1 MDKRPTDPNYN
12 LFWKRV
18 STNVL
23 VNFLLCFASGW
34 ALLELFKY
42 FENVLV
48 TFSFAAILAFLL
60 NYPVRY
66 LKRYLGR
73 GLALGIVIAV
83 TLLIIISVVGSLAIY
98 FLNQLEQ
105 IIEIITER
113 LNSPDSPLNQL
124 DVFFEA
130 RNIQIEIEVLQELIK
145 NSLNYTIS
153 LIIGSLSSFPNTLI
167 SFIFILVIAFF
178 MLIEGEKLW
187 KFTLKIIPAKRR
199 ERFSRVVK
207 QSFIGFFRGQLIIS
221 IILTI
226 ATFLS
231 FLLLK
236 IPFALTL
243 AIIMGLF
250 SSIPGVG
257 ATLGVL
263 TIAAIVLVQNGW
275 FATIEVIVSSVILQ
289 QIQDNFISPRIMQQ
303 AVNLNPV
310 IVFFALMV
318 GARIAGLWGIFMSIP
333 IAAALVSWF
342 EIEEMQHNSRE
353 K

>member
-1 MDKRPTDPNYN
+1 
-12 LFWKRV
+12 
-18 STNVL
+18 VL

-73 GLALGIVIAV
+73 GVALGIVIAV
-83 TLLIIISVVGSLAIY
+83 TLLIIISVVVSLAIY

-105 IIEIITER
+105 IINIITER

-124 DVFFEA
+124 DLFFEA

-153 LIIGSLSSFPNTLI
+153 LTIGSLSSFPNTLI

-199 ERFSRVVK
+199 ERFSRVIK